1 MIDIEQCYC
10 DQLEKDP
17 TDATTLEIIELLE
30 KISRQVYATTDA
42 SWTCDVVA
50 SYTYIANVIRTH
62 IKPIETEE

>member
-30 KISRQVYATTDA
+30 KISRRVYQTDSQWNCEVA
-42 SWTCDVVA
+42 A
-50 SYTYIANVIRTH
+50 SYSYIAEVIKTH
-62 IKPIETEE
+62 IKPTETEE